1 MMCHLSIF
9 VVVDQRRKSDEISRN
24 YVYLR
29 RVRLFRCYK
38 FQLVDTRGRRFAI
51 SQHLGKTTKQPAP
64 PFRAK
69 LDCTRRRKRR
79 ANERNIIYR
88 AYSKQIRPFVLY
100 VLLSIISTWCAS
112 KYVVR

>member
-64 PFRAK
+64 SFRAK
-69 LDCTRRRKRR
+69 LDCTRR
-79 ANERNIIYR
+79 RNIIYR